1 MFECVEGLDEIEE
14 LQKCS
19 NLQISIKATQLLT
32 TYFELAD
39 EEEPQAQA
47 QP

>member
-39 EEEPQAQA
+39 EEEPQAQT